1 MRRFCNQKAWKLVSP
16 RIYVVDAYWN
26 CLSEAENPQ
35 CMFTGKKEKNVYLDN
50 RFIRSYASGVWWKHK
65 GLRSKVV
72 PGLKHGSRH
81 GNVLELTFTTLLAI
95 SGDDKLV
102 IFSYFSQKTGFDISC
117 ESSPKETICMKCQN
131 LFSGK
136 KKKKFSMSSAENFTQ
151 SARR

>member
-1 MRRFCNQKAWKLVSP
+1 M
-16 RIYVVDAYWN
+16 
-26 CLSEAENPQ
+26 
-35 CMFTGKKEKNVYLDN
+35 
-50 RFIRSYASGVWWKHK
+50 
-65 GLRSKVV
+65 V

-131 LFSGK
+131 LFSGEK
-136 KKKKFSMSSAENFTQ
+136 KKKKNSVCRLLKILPRVLSVKDIDSFISIYFYMKI
-151 SARR
+151 